1 MRLGRCVAAPP
12 VAKSGARGKHAAI
25 PASQSGRPAFSHLG
39 VLVMGQTQASKRP
52 YVHSGSCRLGET
64 CGLRSKL
71 LGMHYPSKVRFQQ
84 QADHLVTMI
93 RAIQRHL
100 LGIAIALL
108 CTSVITIGSVM
119 AQGLTPLDKE
129 ALRYSQTNDSPAMSA
144 SVTVA
149 AIARAP
155 HYVEAIISEALKAA
169 PSHREAIVHAS
180 IEAFPGHAA
189 IVTRASEAT
198 TFLPTGRPRSPRGA
212 EMQDQ
217 DVPRVVPRVAAKA
230 PPTRRWSGEVS
241 LGGAHSTGNT
251 DTTSLNAALSATYT
265 RGSLSSRSRLRFDL
279 QEDGGS
285 RSTQLFLTDNDT
297 RYDIKSR
304 LFVYNFI
311 EYRDDRFSGFDYEVT
326 ENPGLGYRL
335 IDRGLGV
342 TP

>member
-1 MRLGRCVAAPP
+1 
-12 VAKSGARGKHAAI
+12 
-25 PASQSGRPAFSHLG
+25 
-39 VLVMGQTQASKRP
+39 MGQTQASKRP

-64 CGLRSKL
+64 CGLRPKL
-71 LGMHYPSKVRFQQ
+71 LGMHYPSKVRFEQ

-93 RAIQRHL
+93 RAIRRHL
-100 LGIAIALL
+100 LRVAIALL

-129 ALRYSQTNDSPAMSA
+129 ALRYSQTNDFPAMSA

-155 HYVEAIISEALKAA
+155 HYVEAIISAALKAA

-189 IVTRASEAT
+189 IVTRAAEAT
-198 TFLPTGRPRSPRGA
+198 TFLPTGRPRSPGKT

-217 DVPRVVPRVAAKA
+217 DVLQVAAKA
-230 PPTRRWSGEVS
+230 PPTRRWSGDVS

-251 DTTSLNAALSATYT
+251 DTTSLNAALSASYT

-279 QEDGGS
+279 QEDSGS
-285 RSTQLFLTDNDT
+285 RSTQLFVTDNDT

-311 EYRDDRFSGFDYEVT
+311 H
-326 ENPGLGYRL
+326 
-335 IDRGLGV
+335 
-342 TP
+342 